1 MVDRNIPIIYRHLPF
16 LKPSNIVRAL
26 RVACVYLH
34 WTSKM
39 ILKSKRYK
47 YFSEFE
53 NKVNLFDATVLIVR
67 NETLTKIAARAILLL
82 VYVLLVTS
90 LSLSVL
96 YTT

>member
-1 MVDRNIPIIYRHLPF
+1 
-16 LKPSNIVRAL
+16 
-26 RVACVYLH
+26 
-34 WTSKM
+34 M